1 MSVPQSSTTQ
11 QWEPKLENG
20 VEREKGVEHLFSDS
34 LHGDTNG
41 ANWNV
46 FDNRPLD

>member
-11 QWEPKLENG
+11 QWEPKREN
-20 VEREKGVEHLFSDS
+20 GVEHLFSDS